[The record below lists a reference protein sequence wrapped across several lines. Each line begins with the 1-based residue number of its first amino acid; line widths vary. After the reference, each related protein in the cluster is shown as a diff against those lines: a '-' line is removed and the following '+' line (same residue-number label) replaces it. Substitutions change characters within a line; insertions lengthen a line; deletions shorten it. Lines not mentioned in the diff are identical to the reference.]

1 MTVKLHGGSLTV
13 REIKSF
19 LESSYMQPAPDE
31 VMGYKLDNQLSNLY
45 GKVYY
50 NESLKKVVV
59 AHRGTS
65 EVLDWTNNAWYAA
78 LPGTVA
84 YKMTDRY
91 KSGYRLQEAAHKKY
105 KGWQFE
111 TIGHS
116 QAGLLAHLLGTKSKN
131 TIMLNP
137 AYKNERLGSNEYI
150 IRFSGD
156 LVSQLS
162 VGQKFK
168 NSLLYPSWSKN
179 HYIKIENKT
188 GNPLTEHA
196 ITILDRLPEDKRIG
210 RGAGRPKLS
219 KPCKCDKKKQLNGY
233 SLNVCLSKV

>member
-1 MTVKLHGGSLTV
+1 MKGGSLTV

-19 LESSYMQPAPDE
+19 LESSYMPEAPDE
-31 VMGYKLDNQLSNLY
+31 VMGYKLDNDLSNLY

-65 EVLDWTNNAWYAA
+65 EVLDWENNLWYAA
-78 LPGTVA
+78 LPGTIA

-116 QAGLLAHLLGTKSKN
+116 QGALLAHLLGTKSKN

-150 IRFSGD
+150 IRSSGD

-162 VGQKFK
+162 VGQKLK

-179 HYIKIENKT
+179 HYITIENKT

-196 ITILDRLPEDKRIG
+196 ITILDRLDPERSIG
-210 RGAGRPKLS
+210 RGAGSIKRS
-219 KPCKCDKKKQLNGY
+219 LNGY
-233 SLNVCLSKV
+233 IIH